1 MVAGLIMIASDGCRQ
16 QLTQWLHL
24 CAVAKEHKS
33 PTGIFPLA
41 LDLQHGPVVSPMPY
55 FVVTV
60 CHLKNWASLIIQ
72 HPQNL

>member
-55 FVVTV
+55 FVVSKKLGISNYTTPT
-60 CHLKNWASLIIQ
+60 KSL
-72 HPQNL
+72 ND